1 MTGWLVVVPVRRF
14 AAAKTRL
21 VVPDRADVAR
31 AVALDTLQV
40 LTSVP
45 AVRRVLVVT
54 DDPGERSWP
63 GAVRVVRQARR
74 GLGAAITEG
83 IAAARLL
90 DPHAPVAVVL
100 GDLPRIT
107 PIAVTAVLAAA
118 VRVPVGV
125 VRDAAGTG
133 TTTVTI
139 APGVRFASA
148 FGPDSA
154 ARHRALGAVE
164 LTTGAALRHDLDT
177 AADLATARH
186 SAGPRLTALLRPY
199 PPLR

>member
-1 MTGWLVVVPVRRF
+1 MTVWLVVVPIRRF

-21 VVPDRADVAR
+21 AVADREDVAR
-31 AVALDTLQV
+31 AVALDTLRV

-45 AVRRVLVVT
+45 AIRRVLVVT

-63 GAVRVVRQARR
+63 DAVRVVRQCR
-74 GLGAAITEG
+74 GGLTAAVTEG
-83 IAAARLL
+83 IAAARPL
-90 DPHAPVAVVL
+90 DPGASVAVVL

-107 PIAVTAVLAAA
+107 PIAVASVLAAA
-118 VRVPVGV
+118 ARVPVSF

-139 APGVRFASA
+139 APGVRFAPA

-164 LTTGAALRHDLDT
+164 LSTGATLRHDLDT
-177 AADLATARH
+177 TADLVAARH
-186 SAGPRLTALLRPY
+186 LAGPRLTALLRANPVA
-199 PPLR
+199 R